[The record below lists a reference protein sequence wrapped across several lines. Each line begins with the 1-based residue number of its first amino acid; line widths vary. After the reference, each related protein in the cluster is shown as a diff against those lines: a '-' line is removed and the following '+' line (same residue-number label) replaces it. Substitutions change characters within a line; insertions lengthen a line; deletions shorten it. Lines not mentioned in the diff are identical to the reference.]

1 MEMGFCNKLCWEN
14 VIPLPTPLPTLQDP
28 PSSIALG
35 FFVTFYLFALKWKFV
50 IYCREIRVNN
60 IIWICN
66 YLWIK
71 YHTIFFLLSWGFKV
85 FIVTEFS
92 VKKCISSTEIYMF
105 SMFFSLTHILI
116 LTLILIVIL
125 TTTPLNLIRWSTWD
139 KARNDRCKL
148 SSLAPSWQR
157 SFKNSRVV

>member
-1 MEMGFCNKLCWEN
+1 MWF
-14 VIPLPTPLPTLQDP
+14 PTLP
-28 PSSIALG
+28 PTHPSGPSFKYST
-35 FFVTFYLFALKWKFV
+35 FFFFLTFYLFALKWKFV

-71 YHTIFFLLSWGFKV
+71 YHTIFFLLSWGFMV

-148 SSLAPSWQR
+148 SSLAQSWQR
-157 SFKNSRVV
+157 SFENSRVV